1 MRILKAVGFQCPTCH
16 KELLIESVALMEDF
30 SIKLIGK
37 CCDEYIKVDVI
48 HVVNSMGVGDDPK
61 AN

>member
-1 MRILKAVGFQCPTCH
+1 MKIVKAVGFVFPSCK

-48 HVVNSMGVGDDPK
+48 HVVNSMGAGDDPK

>member
-1 MRILKAVGFQCPTCH
+1 MKIIKAVGFQCPSC
-16 KELLIESVALMEDF
+16 KQELLIESVALMEDF

-37 CCDEYIKVDVI
+37 CCDEYIKIDVI
-48 HVVNSMGVGDDPK
+48 TVVNSMGVGDDPK